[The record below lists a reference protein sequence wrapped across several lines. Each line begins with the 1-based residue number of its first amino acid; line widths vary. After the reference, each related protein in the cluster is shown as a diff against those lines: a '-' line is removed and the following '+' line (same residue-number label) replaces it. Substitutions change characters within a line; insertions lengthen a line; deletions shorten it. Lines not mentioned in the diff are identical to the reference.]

1 MSAELW
7 GVIQDLETAFVAV
20 SCSHVSASIVEL
32 LMPQYSADRNQA
44 LQMIEGIVGVA
55 FHWMLGVQLFRLLVP
70 LRYHNFPGTVFT
82 VFAPLLLR
90 QQYTKLLVAVQ
101 GIAGQAL
108 RLLPSSLGDESTPRK
123 GRSGTAVQPL
133 PVDMSQWQQALD
145 DLEASIITDMRE
157 VMAQAQA
164 AYVAGSKERLEAEN
178 ANLKGVFSEGV
189 AQITSLLQQ
198 GNSIAQQQLDMAIAR
213 RDTVAQWQLS
223 EKLKAFKD
231 AAQRMASKV
240 ATTLTAIEQSLS
252 QMKAALYPL
261 VVYTKNISSAVDEWR
276 AGGPP
281 FNAPDDPVPP
291 DPSDPDPP
299 KPKDKQY
306 PYPTGSGI
314 NAGYVLGELGEGELV
329 LMNRMETLHLVSSDK
344 CGQYHYQD
352 PLPLLY
358 VYDPASKHVVQWQ
371 EGDLPLFKI
380 GSTANGLIDDYQKG
394 LVVVLSTEKSG
405 QCWYPQHA
413 KDCKIAHK
421 SVPKVWMNAPEHPAR
436 YSAWT
441 PRQALHGQYPYR
453 TDGTVSVEEPLYY
466 TAPFVN

>member
-7 GVIQDLETAFVAV
+7 RVIQDLETAFVAV

-32 LMPQYSADRNQA
+32 LMPQYSADRNKA
-44 LQMIEGIVGVA
+44 LQMLEGIVGVA

-108 RLLPSSLGDESTPRK
+108 RLLPSTLGDESTPRK

-164 AYVAGSKERLEAEN
+164 AYVAGSKERLEAEEEV
-178 ANLKGVFSEGV
+178 LKGVFSEGV

-261 VVYTKNISSAVDEWR
+261 LVYTKNISSAVDEWR

-299 KPKDKQY
+299 KPKDLEY
-306 PYPTGSGI
+306 PYPTGSGQS
-314 NAGYVLGELGEGELV
+314 AGYVMGETTESKAV
-329 LMNRMETLHLVSSDK
+329 LMGRMEKLYLASTDK
-344 CGQYHYQD
+344 CGQYSYAK

-358 VYDPASKHVVQWQ
+358 LYDPASKHVVAW
-371 EGDLPLFKI
+371 DNLPKFAD
-380 GSTANGLIDDYQKG
+380 GSVDRNLLDDYHKG
-394 LVVVLSTEKSG
+394 LVVVHAKEVSG
-405 QCWYPQHA
+405 KCWYPQQPR
-413 KDCKIAHK
+413 DCKIAHV
-421 SVPKVWMNAPEHPAR
+421 SEPETWIDAPEHPAR
-436 YSAWT
+436 FSAWT

-453 TDGTVSVEEPLYY
+453 TDGTVGVTEPLYY